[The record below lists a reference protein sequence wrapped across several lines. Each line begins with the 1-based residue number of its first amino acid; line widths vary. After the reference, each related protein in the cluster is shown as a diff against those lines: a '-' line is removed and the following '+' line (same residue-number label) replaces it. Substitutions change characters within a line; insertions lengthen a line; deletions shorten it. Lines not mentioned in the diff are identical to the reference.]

1 MGRAHAA
8 RLNSWRLTIEVKY
21 FRRLGMLPRLRAAEK
36 ALHAVAP
43 LDDLLPFAGC

>member
-1 MGRAHAA
+1 MGRAHVA

-36 ALHAVAP
+36 TFHAAVP
-43 LDDLLPFAGC
+43 LDVVLRFAGC